1 MLSTRAGS
9 SQRIRQAVVSRGPQ
23 NRSEE
28 TFMNNEVIIS
38 CAVTGAG
45 DSVGVHPAIPVTPE
59 QIANAAIEAAKAGA
73 AIAHIHVRD
82 VETGKGNRDRALF
95 REVVERVRKSDTD
108 VIINLTTGMGGD
120 YIPSEEDPA
129 VAAPGSDYVTPE
141 ERVLHVE
148 ELRPEICSLDCGS
161 MNFGQGLALNTP
173 EHLRVMAERIKGCG
187 VKPEIEAFELGHIWL
202 AKQLIDEG
210 IVDDPPLFQLCLGI
224 PWGAEANAETL
235 LVMRDMLPKGANWAA
250 FGIARMQFPMVA
262 QAMLLGGHV
271 RVGLEDN
278 LYLERGVFGSNG
290 QLVAK
295 AVKIIE
301 TLGARVLGPEAA
313 REKLGLKKQC

>member
-1 MLSTRAGS
+1 
-9 SQRIRQAVVSRGPQ
+9 
-23 NRSEE
+23 
-28 TFMNNEVIIS
+28 
-38 CAVTGAG
+38 
-45 DSVGVHPAIPVTPE
+45 
-59 QIANAAIEAAKAGA
+59 
-73 AIAHIHVRD
+73 
-82 VETGKGNRDRALF
+82 
-95 REVVERVRKSDTD
+95 
-108 VIINLTTGMGGD
+108 
-120 YIPSEEDPA
+120 
-129 VAAPGSDYVTPE
+129 
-141 ERVLHVE
+141 
-148 ELRPEICSLDCGS
+148 
-161 MNFGQGLALNTP
+161 
-173 EHLRVMAERIKGCG
+173 RIKGCG

-278 LYLERGVFGSNG
+278 LYLERGVFASNG

-295 AVKIIE
+295 AVKIVE
-301 TLGARVLGPEAA
+301 TLGARVLGPQAA
-313 REKLGLKKQC
+313 REKLGLEKQC

>member
-1 MLSTRAGS
+1 
-9 SQRIRQAVVSRGPQ
+9 
-23 NRSEE
+23 
-28 TFMNNEVIIS
+28 MNDEVIIT

-45 DSVGVHPAIPVTPE
+45 ETVGVHPAIPVTPA
-59 QIANAAIEAAKAGA
+59 QIADAAIEAAKAGA

-82 VETGKGNRDRALF
+82 VETGRGNRDRALF
-95 REVVERVRKSDTD
+95 REVVERIRERDTD

-120 YIPSEEDPA
+120 YIPSEKDPA
-129 VAAPGSDYVTPE
+129 VPAPGSDYATPE

-161 MNFGQGLALNTP
+161 MNFGSSLMLNTID
-173 EHLRVMAERIKGCG
+173 HLRVMAARIQRCG

-202 AKQLIDEG
+202 AKQLIREEIIDE
-210 IVDDPPLFQLCLGI
+210 PPLFQLCLGI
-224 PWGAEANAETL
+224 PWGAEANAQTL
-235 LVMRDMLPKGANWAA
+235 LVMRDMLPEGAHWAA

-278 LYLERGVFGSNG
+278 LYLERGVFASNG
-290 QLVAK
+290 QLVER
-295 AVKIIE
+295 AVKIVE
-301 TLGARVLGPEAA
+301 SLGARVLGPEAA
-313 REKLGLKKQC
+313 RAKLGLRKQR

>member
-1 MLSTRAGS
+1 
-9 SQRIRQAVVSRGPQ
+9 
-23 NRSEE
+23 
-28 TFMNNEVIIS
+28 MNDEVIIT

-45 DSVGVHPAIPVTPE
+45 ETLGVHPAIPVTPE
-59 QIANAAIEAAKAGA
+59 EIANAAIEAAKAGA

-95 REVVERVRKSDTD
+95 REVVERIRASDTD
-108 VIINLTTGMGGD
+108 VVINLTTGMGGD
-120 YIPSEEDPA
+120 YIPGEEDPS
-129 VAAPGSDYVTPE
+129 VAAPGSDYARPE

-161 MNFGQGLALNTP
+161 MNFGSTLALNTID
-173 EHLRVMAERIKGCG
+173 HLRVMAERIKGCG

-202 AKQLIDEG
+202 AKQLIKEG
-210 IVDDPPLFQLCLGI
+210 IIDEPPLFQLCLGI
-224 PWGAEANAETL
+224 PWGAEANASTL
-235 LVMRDMLPKGANWAA
+235 LAMREMLPEAANWSA

-278 LYLERGVFGSNG
+278 LYLERGVFASNG
-290 QLVAK
+290 QLVEK
-295 AVKIIE
+295 AVRIIE

-313 REKLGLKKQC
+313 RERFGLKKQI

>member
-1 MLSTRAGS
+1 
-9 SQRIRQAVVSRGPQ
+9 
-23 NRSEE
+23 
-28 TFMNNEVIIS
+28 MNDEVIIT

-45 DSVGVHPAIPVTPE
+45 ETVGVHPAIPVTPE
-59 QIANAAIEAAKAGA
+59 EIANAAIEAAKAGA

-95 REVVERVRKSDTD
+95 REVVERIRASDTD

-120 YIPSEEDPA
+120 YIPGEEDPS
-129 VAAPGSDYVTPE
+129 VAAPGSDYARPE

-161 MNFGQGLALNTP
+161 MNFGSTLALNTID
-173 EHLRVMAERIKGCG
+173 HLRVMAERIKGCG

-202 AKQLIDEG
+202 AKQLIKEG
-210 IVDDPPLFQLCLGI
+210 IIDEPPLFQLCLGI
-224 PWGAEANAETL
+224 PWGAEANASTL
-235 LVMRDMLPKGANWAA
+235 LAMRDMLPEAANWSA

-262 QAMLLGGHV
+262 QALLLGGHV

-278 LYLERGVFGSNG
+278 LYLERGVFASNG
-290 QLVAK
+290 QLVEK
-295 AVKIIE
+295 AVRIIE

-313 REKLGLKKQC
+313 RERFGLKKQS

>member
-1 MLSTRAGS
+1 
-9 SQRIRQAVVSRGPQ
+9 
-23 NRSEE
+23 
-28 TFMNNEVIIS
+28 MNDEVIIT

-45 DSVGVHPAIPVTPE
+45 ETVGVHPAIPVTPE
-59 QIANAAIEAAKAGA
+59 EIADAAIDAARAGA

-82 VETGKGNRDRALF
+82 LETGRGNRDRALF
-95 REVVERVRKSDTD
+95 REVVARIRESDTD

-120 YIPSEEDPA
+120 YIPSERNPA

-161 MNFGQGLALNTP
+161 MNFGPGLALNTID
-173 EHLRVMAERIKGCG
+173 HLRVMAEHIKSCG

-202 AKQLIDEG
+202 AKQLIKEG
-210 IVDDPPLFQLCLGI
+210 IIDEPPLFQLCLGI

-235 LVMRDMLPKGANWAA
+235 LVMRDMLPEGANWAA

-278 LYLERGVFGSNG
+278 LYLERGVFATNR
-290 QLVAK
+290 QLVEK
-295 AVKIIE
+295 AVTIVG
-301 TLGARVLGPEAA
+301 TLGARVLGPQAA
-313 REKLGLKKQC
+313 RAKLGLKKQG

>member
-1 MLSTRAGS
+1 
-9 SQRIRQAVVSRGPQ
+9 
-23 NRSEE
+23 
-28 TFMNNEVIIS
+28 MNDEVIIT

-45 DSVGVHPAIPVTPE
+45 ETVGVHPAIPVTPE
-59 QIANAAIEAAKAGA
+59 EIANAAIEAAKAGA

-95 REVVERVRKSDTD
+95 REVVERIRASDTD
-108 VIINLTTGMGGD
+108 VVINLTTGMGGD
-120 YIPSEEDPA
+120 YIPGEEDPS
-129 VAAPGSDYVTPE
+129 VAAPGSDYARPE

-161 MNFGQGLALNTP
+161 MNFGSTLALNTID
-173 EHLRVMAERIKGCG
+173 HLRVMAERIKGCG

-202 AKQLIDEG
+202 AKQLIKEG
-210 IVDDPPLFQLCLGI
+210 IIDEPPLFQLCLGI
-224 PWGAEANAETL
+224 PWGAEANASTL
-235 LVMRDMLPKGANWAA
+235 LAMREMLPEAANWSA

-278 LYLERGVFGSNG
+278 LYLERGVFASNG
-290 QLVAK
+290 QLVEK
-295 AVKIIE
+295 AVRIIE

-313 REKLGLKKQC
+313 RERLGLKKQI